1 MMLKYILRRVLG
13 MIPMLFLISIV
24 VFSLAKLMPGDSL
37 SGEIDPNNTDP
48 AYIEEMREK
57 LGYND
62 PIHEQYF
69 RWIGNFVQGEFG
81 MSTRYKVP
89 ASEIIMDKI
98 PNTLFLSLTSL
109 IITYVLAFMMGIYSG
124 RKPYTLGDNLIFSA
138 NYLGLALP
146 SFVAGV
152 FAIYI
157 FSFNLGWFPS
167 NGSVNISIETGTF
180 EYWLSRL
187 HHVFLPAVVLGALGT
202 ASYTQ
207 FLRNDIIE
215 NSRKD
220 FVRTAR
226 AKGTP
231 ESKIYSKHIL
241 RNSIIPLVTFLGF
254 DIANLIGGAIITET
268 IFTYPGIGQLFL
280 NSLSSRDYPVFMTLT
295 MMLSFLTLFGN
306 LLADILYGI
315 VDPRIRLD

>member
-1 MMLKYILRRVLG
+1 

-69 RWIGNFVQGEFG
+69 RWIGNFMQGDFG
-81 MSTRYKVP
+81 KSTRYKIP
-89 ASEIIMDKI
+89 ASEIIAERL
-98 PNTLFLSLTSL
+98 PNTIFLGFSS
-109 IITYVLAFMMGIYSG
+109 IVITYILAFAMGIYSG
-124 RKPYTLGDNLIFSA
+124 RKPYTLGDNAISTA
-138 NYLGLALP
+138 NYIGLALP
-146 SFVAGV
+146 AFVAGV
-152 FAIYI
+152 FAIYF
-157 FSFNLGWFPS
+157 FSFTLGWFPS
-167 NGSVNISIETGTF
+167 NGSVNISVTEGTAA
-180 EYWLSRL
+180 YWFSRL
-187 HHVFLPAVVLGALGT
+187 HHVFLPAIVLGLLST

-226 AKGTP
+226 AKGTA
-231 ESKIYSKHIL
+231 ESKIYNQHIL
-241 RNSIIPLVTFLGF
+241 RNSMIPLITFLGF
-254 DIANLIGGAIITET
+254 DIVALVGGAIITET

-280 NSLSSRDYPVFMTLT
+280 NSVSQRDYPVLMTLT
-295 MMLSFLTLFGN
+295 MMFSFLTLFGN
-306 LLADILYGI
+306 LVADILYGI

>member
-1 MMLKYILRRVLG
+1 MLKYTLRRIIG

-48 AYIEEMREK
+48 AYIAEMREK

-69 RWIGNFVQGEFG
+69 RWIGNFMQGDFG
-81 MSTRYKVP
+81 KSTRYKIP
-89 ASEIIMDKI
+89 ASEIIAERL
-98 PNTLFLSLTSL
+98 PNTIFLGFSS
-109 IITYVLAFMMGIYSG
+109 IVITYILAFAMGIYSG
-124 RKPYTLGDNLIFSA
+124 RKPYTLGDNAISTA
-138 NYLGLALP
+138 NYIGLALP
-146 SFVAGV
+146 AFVAGV
-152 FAIYI
+152 FAIYF

-167 NGSVNISIETGTF
+167 NGSVDISATEGTSA
-180 EYWLSRL
+180 YWFSRL
-187 HHVFLPAVVLGALGT
+187 HHVFLPAIVLGLLST

-226 AKGTP
+226 AKGTA
-231 ESKIYSKHIL
+231 ESKIYNQHIL
-241 RNSIIPLVTFLGF
+241 RNSMIPLITFLGF
-254 DIANLIGGAIITET
+254 DIVALVGGAIITET

-280 NSLSSRDYPVFMTLT
+280 NSVSQRDYPVLMTLT
-295 MMLSFLTLFGN
+295 MMFSFLTLFGN
-306 LLADILYGI
+306 LIADILYGI

>member
-1 MMLKYILRRVLG
+1 MLKYTLRRFLG

-57 LGYND
+57 LGYKD
-62 PIHEQYF
+62 PIPKQYL
-69 RWIGNFVQGEFG
+69 RWISNFVQGDFG
-81 MSTRYKVP
+81 LSTRYKVP
-89 ASEIIMDKI
+89 ARDIILEKI
-98 PNTLFLSLTSL
+98 PNTLFLSITSL
-109 IITYVLAFMMGIYSG
+109 IITYFLAFTMGMYSG
-124 RKPYTLGDNLIFSA
+124 RKPYSLGDNFIFGL

-157 FSFNLGWFPS
+157 FAFHLGWFPS
-167 NGSVNISIETGTF
+167 NGSVNISIQDGTL
-180 EYWLSRL
+180 EYFFSRL
-187 HHVFLPAVVLGALGT
+187 HHVFLPALVLGALGT

-207 FLRNDIIE
+207 FLRNDMIE

-226 AKGTP
+226 AKGTS
-231 ESKIYSKHIL
+231 ESQIYNKHIL

-254 DIANLIGGAIITET
+254 DIANLVGGAIITET
-268 IFTYPGIGQLFL
+268 IFTYPGIGQLL
-280 NSLSSRDYPVFMTLT
+280 INSLSTRDYPVLMALT
-295 MMLSFLTLFGN
+295 MMFSFLTLFGN

-315 VDPRIRLD
+315 VDPRIRLE

>member
-1 MMLKYILRRVLG
+1 MLKYSLRRILG

-48 AYIEEMREK
+48 EYIAEMRDK

-69 RWIGNFVQGEFG
+69 TWITNFMQGDFG
-81 MSTRYKVP
+81 KSTRYKIP
-89 ASEIIMDKI
+89 ASEIIGERL
-98 PNTLFLSLTSL
+98 PNTIFLGFSSIL
-109 IITYVLAFMMGIYSG
+109 ITYILAFIMGIYAG
-124 RKPYTLGDNLIFSA
+124 RKPYTLGDNLIGTA
-138 NYLGLALP
+138 NYIGLALP

-152 FAIYI
+152 FAIYF

-167 NGSVNISIETGTF
+167 NGSVDISVAEGTSA
-180 EYWLSRL
+180 YWFSRI
-187 HHVFLPAVVLGALGT
+187 HHVFLPALVLGLLST

-231 ESKIYSKHIL
+231 EKKIYNQHIL
-241 RNSIIPLVTFLGF
+241 RNSIIPLITFLGF
-254 DIANLIGGAIITET
+254 DIVALVGGAIITET

-280 NSLSSRDYPVFMTLT
+280 NSVSQRDYPVLMTLT
-295 MMLSFLTLFGN
+295 MMFSFLTLFGN
-306 LLADILYGI
+306 LIADILYGI

>member
-1 MMLKYILRRVLG
+1 MLKYSLRRILG

-69 RWIGNFVQGEFG
+69 TWITNFMQGDFG
-81 MSTRYKVP
+81 KSTRYKIP
-89 ASEIIMDKI
+89 ASEIIAERL
-98 PNTLFLSLTSL
+98 PNTIFLGFTS
-109 IITYVLAFMMGIYSG
+109 IVITYILAFFMGIYSG
-124 RKPYTLGDNLIFSA
+124 RKPYSLGDNTISTA
-138 NYLGLALP
+138 NYIGLALP

-152 FAIYI
+152 FAIYF

-167 NGSVNISIETGTF
+167 NGSVDISTTEGTAA
-180 EYWLSRL
+180 YWFSRF
-187 HHVFLPAVVLGALGT
+187 HHVLLPALVLGLLST

-220 FVRTAR
+220 YVRTAR
-226 AKGTP
+226 AKGTV
-231 ESKIYSKHIL
+231 ESKIYNQHIL
-241 RNSIIPLVTFLGF
+241 RNSIIPLITFLGF
-254 DIANLIGGAIITET
+254 DIVALVGGAIITET

-280 NSLSSRDYPVFMTLT
+280 NSVSQRDFPVLMTLT
-295 MMLSFLTLFGN
+295 MMFSFLTLFGN
-306 LLADILYGI
+306 LVADILYGV

>member
-1 MMLKYILRRVLG
+1 MLKYSLRRILG

-48 AYIEEMREK
+48 AYIAEMREK

-69 RWIGNFVQGEFG
+69 TWITNFMQGDFG
-81 MSTRYKVP
+81 KSTRYKIP
-89 ASEIIMDKI
+89 ASEIISERL
-98 PNTLFLSLTSL
+98 PNTIFLGFSS
-109 IITYVLAFMMGIYSG
+109 IVITYILAFIMGIYSG
-124 RKPYTLGDNLIFSA
+124 RKPYSLGDNAISTA
-138 NYLGLALP
+138 NYIGLALP
-146 SFVAGV
+146 AFVAGV
-152 FAIYI
+152 FAIYF

-167 NGSVNISIETGTF
+167 NGSVDISVSEGTSA
-180 EYWLSRL
+180 YWFSRL
-187 HHVFLPAVVLGALGT
+187 HHVFLPAVVLGLLST

-226 AKGTP
+226 AKGTS
-231 ESKIYSKHIL
+231 ESKIYNQHIL
-241 RNSIIPLVTFLGF
+241 RNSMIPLITFLGF
-254 DIANLIGGAIITET
+254 DIVALVGGAIITET

-280 NSLSSRDYPVFMTLT
+280 NSVSQRDYPVLMTLT
-295 MMLSFLTLFGN
+295 MMFSFLTLFGN
-306 LLADILYGI
+306 LVADILYGV

>member
-1 MMLKYILRRVLG
+1 MLKYSLRRILG

-62 PIHEQYF
+62 PVHIQYF
-69 RWIGNFVQGEFG
+69 TWITNFMQGDFG
-81 MSTRYKVP
+81 KSTRYKIP
-89 ASEIIMDKI
+89 ASEIIGERL
-98 PNTLFLSLTSL
+98 PNTIFLGFSSIL
-109 IITYVLAFMMGIYSG
+109 ITYVLAFIMGIYAG
-124 RKPYTLGDNLIFSA
+124 RKPYTIGDNFIGTA
-138 NYLGLALP
+138 NYIGLALP

-152 FAIYI
+152 FAIYF

-167 NGSVNISIETGTF
+167 NGSVDISTTEGTAA
-180 EYWLSRL
+180 YWLSRI
-187 HHVFLPAVVLGALGT
+187 HHVFLPALVLGLLST

-231 ESKIYSKHIL
+231 EKKIYNQHIL
-241 RNSIIPLVTFLGF
+241 RNSIIPLITFLGF
-254 DIANLIGGAIITET
+254 DIVALVGGAIITET

-280 NSLSSRDYPVFMTLT
+280 NSVSQRDYPVLMTLT
-295 MMLSFLTLFGN
+295 MMFSFLTLFGN
-306 LLADILYGI
+306 LVADILYGI

>member
-1 MMLKYILRRVLG
+1 MLKYTLRRLLG

-24 VFSLAKLMPGDSL
+24 VFTLAKLMPGDSL

-48 AYIEEMREK
+48 TYIAEMREQ

-62 PIHEQYF
+62 PVYKQYF
-69 RWIGNFVQGEFG
+69 RWINDFAHGDFG
-81 MSTRYKVP
+81 KSVRYKIP
-89 ASEIIMDKI
+89 ASDIILERL
-98 PNTLFLSLTSL
+98 PNTVFLGITSIL
-109 IITYVLAFMMGIYSG
+109 ITYICAFAMGTFAG
-124 RKPYTLGDNLIFSA
+124 RKPYTIGDHFIGGA

-157 FSFNLGWFPS
+157 FAFYLGWFPS
-167 NGSVNISIETGTF
+167 NGSVDISVPEGTLG
-180 EYWLSRL
+180 WWASRF
-187 HHVFLPAVVLGALGT
+187 HHVLLPALVLGLLST
-202 ASYTQ
+202 ANYTQ

-231 ESKIYSKHIL
+231 ERKIYNQHIM
-241 RNSIIPLVTFLGF
+241 RNSIIPLITFLGF
-254 DIANLIGGAIITET
+254 DIVAIVGGAIITET

-280 NSLSSRDYPVFMTLT
+280 SSVTTRDYSVLMTLT
-295 MMLSFLTLFGN
+295 MMFSFLTLFGN
-306 LLADILYGI
+306 LVADILYGI
-315 VDPRIRLD
+315 VDPRIRMD